1 MSSKLLKIF
10 KKDKKNKK
18 INNEIKQDSEKLASY
33 YDTDKKKYV
42 ITKIPKY
49 MNIINNKNS
58 IKQPSKLENIA
69 GVFLDIN
76 DKTEKD
82 SFNKYKSDDGTQ
94 VSVNLLENIIKENT
108 DINTD
113 TDTSYDSFFDT
124 DLYSNFSDEEE
135 DINSSVSSNI
145 SENNSSSIYDL
156 DTSFRQDTKLISNKQ
171 KNGISNQQFYDQND
185 NQNDDVNYDPNS
197 IDSDVESKIEEDV
210 NKDDRGS
217 VVSERSNIFSSR
229 YRNRPKNKNN
239 NYLEPSEL
247 MYIPSEN

>member
-1 MSSKLLKIF
+1 MSSKLLKIL

-42 ITKIPKY
+42 ITNIPKY
-49 MNIINNKNS
+49 MNIINNINS
-58 IKQPSKLENIA
+58 IKKPSKLENIA
-69 GVFLDIN
+69 GVFLDN
-76 DKTEKD
+76 TDKTEKD
-82 SFNKYKSDDGTQ
+82 SFNKYKNDDGTQ

-135 DINSSVSSNI
+135 NINSSVSSNI
-145 SENNSSSIYDL
+145 SENNFENNSSSIYDL
-156 DTSFRQDTKLISNKQ
+156 DTSFRQDTKLISN
-171 KNGISNQQFYDQND
+171 QQFYDTD
-185 NQNDDVNYDPNS
+185 YDKNS
-197 IDSDVESKIEEDV
+197 IDSDVESKIKEDL
-210 NKDDRGS
+210 NKDDIVISDNGS
-217 VVSERSNIFSSR
+217 FVSERSNIFSSR